1 MPTELGSG
9 ALNIA
14 TLRLIP
20 RLLTLVLLTAACA
33 TQPRT
38 ATDGASEA
46 RAREGA
52 AEPAGKPRVEEL
64 FAPADGKVVLG
75 PDGDWFVDDMGQY
88 YLVEVPREARYTIL
102 PEHNR
107 VMLPPGAAFELVEQR
122 EDVLVVKIYN
132 PASTATTVPPRAVN
146 PAKAL
151 VADLEELAV
160 ASADRIRLVPSARLA
175 SRGQWRQ
182 GFELAD
188 LDEDGH
194 LDIVHGPPRK
204 GDGRPKIFLGD
215 GAGGWRPWREA
226 TFDGPPID
234 YGDVAVAD
242 FDGDRHLD
250 LAFAVHLRGLVLMRG
265 DGKGAFRRWSE
276 GLPYWTPGGGEEIPP
291 FSSRTIAAVDW
302 DRDGRQDLLT
312 LGEGPRIVRTT
323 GAPVG
328 APTDAAARAPGFQHG
343 DRGAIL
349 FLNRGG
355 GEWERYDQGTGK
367 DVIFGDGLALGDF
380 DGDGRSDFAVASRV
394 RGASKLIHMGRP
406 DGGWEEVSIG
416 ELARPGTYGSVH
428 AADLDGDGRHELLL
442 GFGAGADGKQWT
454 GIDLLEIE
462 DGVWRRR
469 AVMAVP
475 EKRGTVTALATGD
488 VDGDDR
494 VDIVAL
500 TGAGDRWFLLG
511 TAGGGF
517 VREESPEVAP
527 AEPQCTGYEAA
538 VTRLSASGPTLVILG
553 FAGEPGSEQIFGPA
567 QDKSCPSGG
576 SLEVWAPAP

>member
-20 RLLTLVLLTAACA
+20 RLLTLVLLTAACT

-38 ATDGASEA
+38 ATHGASEERA
-46 RAREGA
+46 RASA
-52 AEPAGKPRVEEL
+52 AEPSGPPLVEEL

-75 PDGDWFVDDMGQY
+75 PDGDWFVDDMGEY

-160 ASADRIRLVPSARLA
+160 ASADRMRLVPSARLGP
-175 SRGQWRQ
+175 RGQWRQ

-188 LDEDGH
+188 LNEDGH

-242 FDGDRHLD
+242 FDGDGHLD

-276 GLPYWTPGGGEEIPP
+276 GLPYWTPDSGEEIPP
-291 FSSRTIAAVDW
+291 FSSRTIEAVDW
-302 DRDGRQDLLT
+302 NRDGRVDLLA
-312 LGEGPRIVRTT
+312 LGEGPRIVRTA
-323 GAPVG
+323 GASS
-328 APTDAAARAPGFQHG
+328 AAARGAAANAPGFQHG

-367 DVIFGDGLALGDF
+367 DVIFGDSLTLGDF

-394 RGASKLIHMGRP
+394 RGASKLVHMGRP

-416 ELARPGTYGSVH
+416 ELARPGTYGSAH

-442 GFGAGADGKQWT
+442 GFGASADGKQWT

-469 AVMAVP
+469 AVMAIP
-475 EKRGTVTALATGD
+475 EKRGSVTALATGD
-488 VDGDDR
+488 VDGDER
-494 VDIVAL
+494 PDIVAL

-538 VTRLSASGPTLVILG
+538 VTRLSQSGPTRVILG
-553 FAGEPGSEQIFGPA
+553 FAGEPGSEQIFGA
-567 QDKSCPSGG
+567 AMDKSCPSGG